1 MLAKVL
7 ARDGTAFVVSL
18 LELVEAIHC
27 FEKSSSNAELQEML
41 RGLKKTDLTQLCK
54 KYQLKSSGNKPRL
67 IGRLLKKWKNNSSA
81 SIDKELM
88 GALTLLVRTRAMYE
102 QGTNWSKTL
111 KGLSDFTF
119 MDLYTYLVSCNK
131 TFNRENLKAFR
142 SLKTCKYFAD
152 DLDRYVHAGHISAN
166 DLVAIKAHCLSSL
179 RARTTHFTFLG
190 MKRNGMVVAAQCSY
204 VACSNVY
211 TCTDVLFRRQ
221 NEAERMHLPDD
232 TSSTGRLEFL

>member
-7 ARDGTAFVVSL
+7 ARVGTAFVVSL
-18 LELVEAIHC
+18 LELVEAILD

-41 RGLKKTDLTQLCK
+41 RELKKTDLTQLCK
-54 KYQLKSSGNKPRL
+54 KYRLESSRNKPKL
-67 IGRLLKKWKNNSSA
+67 IGRLLKKWENNSSA
-81 SIDKELM
+81 SMDKELM

-119 MDLYTYLVSCNK
+119 MDLYTYLVLSHNK

-152 DLDRYVHAGHISAN
+152 YLARYVHAGHIPAN
-166 DLVAIKAHCLSSL
+166 DLVAIKAHRLSSL
-179 RARTTHFTFLG
+179 RASTTHFTFLA
-190 MKRNGMVVAAQCSY
+190 MKWNGTVAAAQCSC
-204 VACSNVY
+204 VAAAMY
-211 TCTDVLFRRQ
+211 L
-221 NEAERMHLPDD
+221 H
-232 TSSTGRLEFL
+232 